1 MAGLEGPPAAATWE
15 RGRGE
20 REREVRGK
28 GGERERERELAGA
41 RRPRGTPP
49 DGPPPAGWP
58 EPATSGGGTGPTQP
72 FAGVVGRRTAPAPPG
87 R

>member
-28 GGERERERELAGA
+28 GGERERERDGRGSPSTRPGAAEPSQTVGHSPLAPRSGSVDGA
-41 RRPRGTPP
+41 ARGF
-49 DGPPPAGWP
+49 GRHVGGWP
-58 EPATSGGGTGPTQP
+58 
-72 FAGVVGRRTAPAPPG
+72 V
-87 R
+87 